1 MLYESITKEKVYDKY
16 DPYSKK
22 NEALF
27 QFAEDVIQC
36 ATLSKLDYYFCG
48 GISFMLYFGKSYR
61 PLNDLDFKINPKE
74 LKTWKQFFELQSLG
88 PRKCRYV
95 NLTTENAIPRYKIYW
110 DSNGEKCAAE
120 IFLTFD
126 KSESTAININNQSIN
141 VTHPQA
147 MINTKS
153 KYSREKDY
161 LDIEYYGLSQYKPE

>member
-1 MLYESITKEKVYDKY
+1 MLYESITKEKIYDKY

-22 NEALF
+22 SEALF

-61 PLNDLDFKINPKE
+61 PLNDLDLIINPQE

-95 NLTTENAIPRYKIYW
+95 NLTTANAIPKYKIYW
-110 DSNGEKCAAE
+110 NSNGEKYTVE
-120 IFLTFD
+120 ILLAFD
-126 KSESTAININNQSIN
+126 KSKSTVININNQSIN
-141 VTHPQA
+141 VTHPQN
-147 MINTKS
+147 MINDKS
-153 KYSREKDY
+153 KYSREKDF
-161 LDIEYYGLSQYKPE
+161 LDIEYYGSIQYKPE